1 MSMNRKNLNLIR
13 IILLILLSE
22 KIIQHALTALA
33 FAVAIPGVGSPSI
46 GNRFEIS
53 DQVMAISNSIL
64 VVLFGLSIL
73 GIIKNKTWSKTL
85 VIILAG
91 FDIVAEF
98 IFHGLFY
105 ITISVIVSAMLII
118 LTLIFPDKK
127 QTSDTSLVR

>member
-1 MSMNRKNLNLIR
+1 MIRKNQNLIR

-33 FAVAIPGVGSPSI
+33 FTVAIPGVGSPSI

-53 DQVMAISNSIL
+53 DLVMAISNSIL
-64 VVLFGLSIL
+64 VVLFGISIL
-73 GIIKNKTWSKTL
+73 GIIKGKSWSKTL
-85 VIILAG
+85 VIILAS

-105 ITISVIVSAMLII
+105 ITISVIVSAFLII
-118 LTLIFPDKK
+118 LMMIFPDKK
-127 QTSDTSLVR
+127 

>member
-1 MSMNRKNLNLIR
+1 MKSKNQNLIR

-33 FAVAIPGVGSPSI
+33 FINAIPGVGSPSI
-46 GNRFEIS
+46 GSRLEIS

-73 GIIKNKTWSKTL
+73 GIVKDKSWSKTL

-105 ITISVIVSAMLII
+105 ITISVIVSAILI
-118 LTLIFPDKK
+118 LLMLIFPDKK
-127 QTSDTSLVR
+127 TSDTSLVR